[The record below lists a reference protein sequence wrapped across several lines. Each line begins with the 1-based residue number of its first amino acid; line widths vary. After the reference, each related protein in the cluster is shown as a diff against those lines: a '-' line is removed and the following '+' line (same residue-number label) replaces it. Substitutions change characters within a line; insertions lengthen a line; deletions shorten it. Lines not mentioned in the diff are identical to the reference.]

1 MRAYC
6 LSIHVVYRCAHAGA
20 CCTAAWPIP
29 IERVAARAL
38 AGRGLWTDALRLVP
52 VDRPD
57 EPLLVGRKLD
67 GACMF
72 YERECGGLCAIHRRA
87 GPALM
92 PEACRTFPRVA
103 LRDPRGAF
111 VTLSHF
117 CPTAARLLLR
127 PQQIAIVAAP
137 PSISLDGGVNGL
149 DATAVLPPLLRPG
162 MLMDW
167 DAYAAWERQGV
178 AVLDSGRSSARDAVS
193 IIAAATRDA
202 CRWSPAASGSLEH
215 AVEDAFARAR
225 AEHEPEAPPRPFE
238 YARRAFLAAHLFAS
252 WAPYGGGGVRAVVEA
267 LRTALTLLG
276 EHHADERAFIEAARA
291 ADLKLRHT

>member
-1 MRAYC
+1 
-6 LSIHVVYRCAHAGA
+6 
-20 CCTAAWPIP
+20 
-29 IERVAARAL
+29 
-38 AGRGLWTDALRLVP
+38 
-52 VDRPD
+52 
-57 EPLLVGRKLD
+57 
-67 GACMF
+67 MF
-72 YERECGGLCAIHRRA
+72 YEQERGGLCAIHRTA

-103 LRDPRGAF
+103 LRDPRGTF

-127 PQQIAIVAAP
+127 PQQIAIIAAP

-149 DATAVLPPLLRPG
+149 DATGVLPPLLRPG

-167 DAYAAWERQGV
+167 DAYAAWEREGV
-178 AVLDSGRSSARDAVS
+178 AVLDAGGSARDAVS
-193 IIAAATRDA
+193 IVAAATRDA

-225 AEHEPEAPPRPFE
+225 AGHEPEAPPRPFE

-252 WAPYGGGGVRAVVEA
+252 WAPFGGGGVSAVVEE
-267 LRTALTLLG
+267 LRTALALLG